1 MSASL
6 ERDAVYTKTSL
17 IDRLPAYLTVQ
28 FVRFYYKER
37 EAVNAKILKDVKFP
51 LQFDAWELCTP
62 RLQGLIEPTRNKF
75 KEIEE
80 QKVLN
85 ALEGNDNSKPKPSK
99 GPEPMEVSFIFTLL
113 VPLALL
119 KKILFERSTRNS
131 SRSLFRFPMTLAAI
145 TLVITSCK
153 LCSPTEAGP
162 PRVATTLLGSR
173 VTPPTHGTSATTMS
187 FLPSLTRKS

>member
-85 ALEGNDNSKPKPSK
+85 ALEGNDNSKPKSSK

-113 VPLALL
+113 IP
-119 KKILFERSTRNS
+119 
-131 SRSLFRFPMTLAAI
+131 
-145 TLVITSCK
+145 
-153 LCSPTEAGP
+153 
-162 PRVATTLLGSR
+162 
-173 VTPPTHGTSATTMS
+173 
-187 FLPSLTRKS
+187 

>member
-62 RLQGLIEPTRNKF
+62 RLQALMDPTRNKF

-85 ALEGNDNSKPKPSK
+85 ALEGNDNSKPKSSK
-99 GPEPMEVSFIFTLL
+99 GPEPMEVSLLFTWLTSL
-113 VPLALL
+113 TE
-119 KKILFERSTRNS
+119 KILFGRSTRNS
-131 SRSLFRFPMTLAAI
+131 SQSLFRSLMTSAAI
-145 TLVITSCK
+145 TQVITSCR

-162 PRVATTLLGSR
+162 PRVATMLLGSR
-173 VTPPTHGTSATTMS
+173 VKPPTRGTSVTTMS

>member
-1 MSASL
+1 LQKIKEQLSKMSSSL

-51 LQFDAWELCTP
+51 LQFDARELCTP
-62 RLQGLIEPTRNKF
+62 RLQALIEPARIKI

-85 ALEGNDNSKPKPSK
+85 ALEGNENSKPKSSK
-99 GPEPMEVSFIFTLL
+99 GPEPMEVSVFFTL
-113 VPLALL
+113 
-119 KKILFERSTRNS
+119 
-131 SRSLFRFPMTLAAI
+131 
-145 TLVITSCK
+145 
-153 LCSPTEAGP
+153 
-162 PRVATTLLGSR
+162 
-173 VTPPTHGTSATTMS
+173 
-187 FLPSLTRKS
+187 

>member
-1 MSASL
+1 MSTSL

-62 RLQGLIEPTRNKF
+62 RLQALIEPTRTKF

-85 ALEGNDNSKPKPSK
+85 ALEGKDNSKPKSSK
-99 GPEPMEVSFIFTLL
+99 GPEPMEVCAFIFSQLIINL
-113 VPLALL
+113 
-119 KKILFERSTRNS
+119 I
-131 SRSLFRFPMTLAAI
+131 
-145 TLVITSCK
+145 
-153 LCSPTEAGP
+153 
-162 PRVATTLLGSR
+162 
-173 VTPPTHGTSATTMS
+173 
-187 FLPSLTRKS
+187 

>member
-62 RLQGLIEPTRNKF
+62 RLQALMDPTRNKF

-85 ALEGNDNSKPKPSK
+85 ALEGNDNSKPKSSK
-99 GPEPMEVSFIFTLL
+99 GPEPMEVSLLFTWLTSL
-113 VPLALL
+113 TE
-119 KKILFERSTRNS
+119 KILFGRSTRNS
-131 SRSLFRFPMTLAAI
+131 SQSLFRSLMTSAAI
-145 TLVITSCK
+145 TLAITSCR

-173 VTPPTHGTSATTMS
+173 VKPPTRGTSVTTMS